1 MYWLPAILILPYIFL
16 LLQIYRNLLKISAF
30 RISSPPSVHVTVI
43 IACRNEKERL
53 PGIIESITRQ
63 DYPRELFE
71 VIIVDDNSTDN
82 TFDTADAKNLPP
94 VFRLMHNEGRGKK
107 EAIRTGINA
116 ASNRLIITTDADC
129 SMGENWIKTIA
140 SFFETNQADLIICP
154 VQLAGTSGFFGRFQE
169 LEFLS
174 LQGITAGTAMA
185 GTAIMCNGANLAF
198 TRESYLKQADNMHFE
213 LDTGD
218 DVFLLHGIK
227 NEPGSRI
234 MWLES
239 TDSLVS
245 AAASPSVCSFLR
257 QRKRWISKWNS
268 YNDSSTILAGI
279 LTLAAIMLQL
289 ISFTA
294 IFFNAAF
301 IPVFLLLLIL
311 KSFPDYLIL
320 KNTTARYGKK
330 HLMRWFL
337 PAQLVYPFYV
347 MGVLL
352 YTLIPSAG
360 SGD

>member
-1 MYWLPAILILPYIFL
+1 
-16 LLQIYRNLLKISAF
+16 
-30 RISSPPSVHVTVI
+30 
-43 IACRNEKERL
+43 
-53 PGIIESITRQ
+53 
-63 DYPRELFE
+63 
-71 VIIVDDNSTDN
+71 
-82 TFDTADAKNLPP
+82 
-94 VFRLMHNEGRGKK
+94 
-107 EAIRTGINA
+107 
-116 ASNRLIITTDADC
+116 
-129 SMGENWIKTIA
+129 
-140 SFFETNQADLIICP
+140 
-154 VQLAGTSGFFGRFQE
+154 
-169 LEFLS
+169 
-174 LQGITAGTAMA
+174 MA